1 MGPDTGRPSRA
12 PRSSPTDGTGPAFAD
27 ARRGAGLGGGKQVLT
42 SHASEEGSVVLDGC
56 RSGDAKVRPL
66 SDGAPA
72 IAVIAVIGLRIA
84 GRRRVLNRPSLD
96 MLNRSR

>member
-1 MGPDTGRPSRA
+1 MDA
-12 PRSSPTDGTGPAFAD
+12 TGPSIAD
-27 ARRGAGLGGGKQVLT
+27 ARRSASLGGGKQVLT
-42 SHASEEGSVVLDGC
+42 SRASNEGGVVLDGC
-56 RSGDAKVRPL
+56 RSGDAEVRPL

-84 GRRRVLNRPSLD
+84 GRRRVLDRPSLD